1 MAKAIVNGQVVAESD
16 EFETVEGNIYFPR
29 SSVKTELFA
38 DSPSKTN
45 CPWKGLASYYDVMVD
60 GETFRN
66 AAWYYPDPKEAAEN
80 IRDYV
85 AFYAPPVTVEE

>member
-1 MAKAIVNGQVVAESD
+1 MPKAIVNGQVVAESD

-29 SSVKTELFA
+29 SSVKTELFT

-45 CPWKGLASYYDVMVD
+45 CPWKGLASYYDVVVD

-85 AFYAPPVTVEE
+85 AFYAPPVIVEE